1 MGEAQWKKTPLYD
14 LKRQK
19 HINRKKILRQN
30 FANIC
35 TLWIFSKLAYML
47 TVKVREKNVSDS
59 ESNCCPGPDCSAPPY
74 PRPPTPTPYNS
85 VCNNKSFPLLHF
97 HLFLLSSCIR
107 SSILFYFIFIFISES
122 IYVLSILQSLTLF
135 YIFNIEILSH
145 TKGVC
150 ICIFESFQVFFSI
163 KRVNVTFP
171 FCLKYCL
178 KYWILPRF
186 LLM

>member
-1 MGEAQWKKTPLYD
+1 MYSVNIFKASICWHWKYR
-14 LKRQK
+14 KRVW
-19 HINRKKILRQN
+19 
-30 FANIC
+30 
-35 TLWIFSKLAYML
+35 LWKQLLSWTRLLSI
-47 TVKVREKNVSDS
+47 
-59 ESNCCPGPDCSAPPY
+59 P
-74 PRPPTPTPYNS
+74 PYNS

-150 ICIFESFQVFFSI
+150 ICIFESFQVFFAI